1 MEPRDY
7 LSVAL
12 QRLDLLLHREIL
24 RLRASYQLSLDEFR
38 GLYISDE
45 QVNQLVNRAVNYA
58 GPSSAID
65 ELTENAELLRAD
77 SNGDD
82 GSPWHRLVVEFSLS
96 PIEQDILLL
105 AVAPE
110 LDLKY
115 ETLFA
120 YLNNDI
126 TRKWPT
132 FGLALRTSARRHG
145 AKNRGAPLS
154 VAGSEALQ
162 QRTAATDQFGQ
173 RSALLAGYG
182 FCGGA
187 AGLPVSRRRPIARSA
202 PGVVCR
208 AAKHVD
214 RLAAAVHRR
223 RSRNALLSLCAS
235 HGRLRNPAGRW

>member
-45 QVNQLVNRAVNYA
+45 QVNQLINRSVNYE

-65 ELTENAELLRAD
+65 ELTQKAESLCAAD
-77 SNGDD
+77 LTRKTDS
-82 GSPWHRLVVEFSLS
+82 SPWHKLVTEFSLS
-96 PIEQDILLL
+96 LIEQDILLL

-110 LDLKY
+110 IDLKY
-115 ETLFA
+115 ETLLA

-132 FGLALRTSARRHG
+132 FDLAMRVCAATAEDRLDVRRCLQLQAHLFRDGLLQPIVSATEGRSWLATG
-145 AKNRGAPLS
+145 FSVAPL
-154 VAGSEALQ
+154 VPH
-162 QRTAATDQFGQ
+162 
-173 RSALLAGYG
+173 Y
-182 FCGGA
+182 
-187 AGLPVSRRRPIARSA
+187 
-202 PGVVCR
+202 
-208 AAKHVD
+208 
-214 RLAAAVHRR
+214 
-223 RSRNALLSLCAS
+223 LSGTPCL
-235 HGRLRNPAGRW
+235 